1 MVNAHYEKYKETI
14 KRVAR
19 RNYRKRI
26 ILLNEVL
33 ADRSCIHCGESETVC
48 LKFYPHDAEIRKI
61 TKRVGTNN
69 IKAVLSGKNKKELEF
84 IYFQE
89 NQIINEDE
97 TVHTSGDGG
106 YFNSGIPVGMTKI
119 QDDKIYVIPT
129 NNLEEL
135 QYLQIFLNNFKSF

>member
-1 MVNAHYEKYKETI
+1 MVNQHYEKYKETI

-61 TKRVGTNN
+61 TKRVGINPKSRKEIFHLIN
-69 IKAVLSGKNKKELEF
+69 ESKILRSNCWIKVDNDLVEF
-84 IYFQE
+84 I
-89 NQIINEDE
+89 
-97 TVHTSGDGG
+97 
-106 YFNSGIPVGMTKI
+106 
-119 QDDKIYVIPT
+119 
-129 NNLEEL
+129 
-135 QYLQIFLNNFKSF
+135 